1 MWDVFEFER
10 FRRSGG
16 GPTTDQ
22 GLVAAEDFH
31 ESPRQRPIWLVFAF
45 YALMIAIGVWLL
57 ATEIADPDEQP
68 AVAPTLSPVV
78 VESLI

>member
-1 MWDVFEFER
+1 MKR
-10 FRRSGG
+10 FLLVLDLAVGRL
-16 GPTTDQ
+16 D
-22 GLVAAEDFH
+22 LVAAEDFH